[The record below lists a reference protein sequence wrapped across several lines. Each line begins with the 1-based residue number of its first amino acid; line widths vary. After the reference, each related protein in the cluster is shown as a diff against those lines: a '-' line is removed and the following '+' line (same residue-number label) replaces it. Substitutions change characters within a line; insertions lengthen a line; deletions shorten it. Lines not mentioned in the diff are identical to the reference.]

1 MFINQIFEIDSCDDV
16 ELNIK
21 RTSKLEYRI
30 SYDDEKEMKAI
41 VFIIGG
47 YGANSNIYF
56 LDSYRNYIAKKF
68 DVVAVNVFY
77 HCFCMRRS
85 DVERYSAF
93 TIFTEKDIIKL
104 SQALF
109 EVDTNIDVNFENAH
123 PCYELLNQHIATLKS
138 QGKLTQNYQAR
149 LTST

>member
-1 MFINQIFEIDSCDDV
+1 MLINQIFEIDSCDDI

-47 YGANSNIYF
+47 YGANTNIHF

-68 DVVAVNVFY
+68 DVK
-77 HCFCMRRS
+77 CFLS
-85 DVERYSAF
+85 LFLYEAF
-93 TIFTEKDIIKL
+93 RCFKI
-104 SQALF
+104 
-109 EVDTNIDVNFENAH
+109 
-123 PCYELLNQHIATLKS
+123 
-138 QGKLTQNYQAR
+138 
-149 LTST
+149 